1 MDPVVRARGLVKDY
15 GRGRAARRILDG
27 VDLDVAAGE
36 LVAVVGRSGCG
47 KSTLLHLLGGLDTSD
62 AGTVEIAGER
72 LDGRRADAVRR
83 RRVGFVFQAFHLV
96 PELTGAENVLLA
108 ARLPGSLPG
117 ARERARAL
125 VTRLGLDDVAGA
137 LPHELSGG
145 EQQRL
150 AVARA
155 VVNDPAVLL
164 ADEPT
169 GNLDEASGAV
179 VLDLLRERAGEG
191 RAVVVVTH
199 ERTVTARADR
209 VVTLRE
215 GRLAAA

>member
-83 RRVGFVFQAFHLV
+83 RRVGSSSR
-96 PELTGAENVLLA
+96 PSTSC
-108 ARLPGSLPG
+108 PS
-117 ARERARAL
+117 
-125 VTRLGLDDVAGA
+125 
-137 LPHELSGG
+137 
-145 EQQRL
+145 
-150 AVARA
+150 
-155 VVNDPAVLL
+155 
-164 ADEPT
+164 
-169 GNLDEASGAV
+169 
-179 VLDLLRERAGEG
+179 
-191 RAVVVVTH
+191 
-199 ERTVTARADR
+199 
-209 VVTLRE
+209 
-215 GRLAAA
+215 